1 VRVTSAAHRILGL
14 ARELGGAHGRKK
26 RGLVL
31 LEGLRVVEGVA
42 GATRGDSAEAE
53 SPRGGLLITPRMLAT
68 VRGRA
73 LAAAC
78 AARGVPVY
86 EVDDALFRAVSLVEA
101 PQGIALLAPPP
112 RVALA
117 EALTSAFV
125 LVADR
130 VQDPGNLGALFRS
143 ARAFGV
149 DAVVTTAGTVE
160 AANPKAARAAAGAW
174 PGLPVHEGAA
184 ASALALELPRGDR
197 RVLVADAGGSRD
209 FREPLW
215 RGRVALVLGNE
226 GVGASPAFAAAG
238 AVRVRIPLALGVE
251 SLNVTAAAAI
261 LLAEAARQ
269 RGGRSGNIR

>member
-1 VRVTSAAHRILGL
+1 M

-31 LEGLRVVEGVA
+31 LEGLRAVEAAIAA
-42 GATRGDSAEAE
+42 GGEAVLVTPKILAG
-53 SPRGGLLITPRMLAT
+53 PRGRE
-68 VRGRA
+68 VV
-73 LAAAC
+73 AAC
-78 AARGVPVY
+78 TAHGVPVY
-86 EVDDALFRAVSLVEA
+86 EVDEALFRAVSIVEA

-112 RVALA
+112 RAGLAAALGG
-117 EALTSAFV
+117 AFV

-130 VQDPGNLGALFRS
+130 IQDPGNLGALFRS

-174 PGLPVHEGAA
+174 PGLPVCEGVAA
-184 ASALALELPRGDR
+184 APLARELGQGGR
-197 RVLVADAGGSRD
+197 RVLVADAGGARD

-226 GVGASPAFAAAG
+226 GAGADPGFAAAG
-238 AVRVRIPLALGVE
+238 AIRVRIPLAASVE

-269 RGGRSGNIR
+269 RGGHSGNIR